1 MHLIREFLIILLSI
15 KIIIIEQSKFW
26 FIKNKEDLMFA
37 SVKSRLF
44 VIVFICLICVLVLM
58 FNHAYFSQ
66 KLTSLNTAENTVLTL
81 SADILQMRRAE
92 KDFFTRG
99 LPVYLEKYNKAF
111 DLFENNLRKLDVLFS
126 MNGQDFQLTQALIEI
141 SKYQK
146 YFYEITNLILIS
158 GLNENQGLRK
168 EFNDIAHELEI
179 YLKNNKTATIDLLQ
193 MRRAEKNFFLR
204 HNTLIL
210 NQESKYFNK
219 LESLLKNDTKA
230 ILLLDNYQKLFLQ
243 LYDMY
248 IKIGFNENHGL
259 MKEMRNTIHIIESKL
274 EMLQIRLQSKIE
286 YERVLLRTITIFILI
301 FTLICMIFTL
311 KTNFKL
317 LTDAFDRFLEFFTT
331 SKTKHANIEC
341 KNMPLAEFKEMAELA
356 NTMIN
361 SRNKAE
367 IELKELNDHLEER
380 VEDGI
385 AEIKELNLEIEDTMK
400 EVIYTMGTIGE
411 SRSKE
416 TGNHVKRV
424 AGYTK
429 ILAEACGLNESESEM
444 LKQVSPM
451 HDIGKVSIPDSVL
464 NKPGRLTEEERNLME
479 THTTTGYNLLKH
491 SNRTILKSAAIIAY
505 QHHEKYDGT
514 GYPQKLKGEDI
525 HLYGRITA
533 LADVFDALGSD
544 RVYKKAWPDDKIFTL
559 FKEEKGK
566 QFDPKIVD
574 LFFENLDKILE
585 IRKKYREEN

>member
-1 MHLIREFLIILLSI
+1 
-15 KIIIIEQSKFW
+15 
-26 FIKNKEDLMFA
+26 MFS
-37 SVKSRLF
+37 SVKSRLL
-44 VIVFICLICVLVLM
+44 VIVFICMICVLVLI
-58 FNHAYFSQ
+58 FNQIYFSK

-81 SADILQMRRAE
+81 STDILQMRRAE
-92 KDFFTRG
+92 KDFLARG
-99 LPVYLEKYNKAF
+99 LLIYLEKYNEAF

-126 MNGQDFQLTQALIEI
+126 MNGQNFQLTQALDEI
-141 SKYQK
+141 SIYQK
-146 YFYEITNLILIS
+146 YFHEITNLILIS

-179 YLKNNKTATIDLLQ
+179 HLKNNETATIDLLQ

-204 HNTLIL
+204 HDTLIL
-210 NQESKYFNK
+210 NQETKYFNK
-219 LESLLKNDTKA
+219 LETILENDTDA
-230 ILLLDNYQKLFLQ
+230 VILLDNYQSLFIQ
-243 LYDMY
+243 LFDIYV
-248 IKIGFNENHGL
+248 KIGFNENNGL
-259 MKEMRNTIHIIESKL
+259 MNEMRNTIHITERKL
-274 EMLQIRLQSKIE
+274 ETLQSRLQSKIE
-286 YERVLLRTITIFILI
+286 YERVLLRSITIFILVI
-301 FTLICMIFTL
+301 TLICMVLTL
-311 KTNFKL
+311 KVNFKMF
-317 LTDAFDRFLEFFTT
+317 TDAFDRFLDFFKK
-331 SKTKHANIEC
+331 SKTKHTNIES
-341 KNMPLAEFKEMAELA
+341 KTIQLTEFKEMAELA
-356 NTMIN
+356 NTMIDA
-361 SRNKAE
+361 RNKAE

-385 AEIKELNLEIEDTMK
+385 AEIKGLNLEIEDTMK

-429 ILAEACGLNESESEM
+429 ILAKACGLNEQESEM
-444 LKQVSPM
+444 LKHVSPM

-464 NKPGRLTEEERNLME
+464 NKPGRFTDDERNLME
-479 THTTTGYNLLKH
+479 THTTTGHNLLKH
-491 SNRTILKSAAIIAY
+491 SNRTLLKAAAIIAY

-566 QFDPKIVD
+566 QFDPKIID
-574 LFFENLDKILE
+574 LFFDNLDEILA
-585 IRKKYREEN
+585 IRKKYREENPD